1 VTDRFAPFER
11 KMAAEG
17 VPELAIRAF
26 RHYYEQLRAGRTG
39 TLSRDE
45 IEPLEDVPRA
55 GDLSRHREAGLAALD
70 RTAVIKLNGG
80 LGTSMGMR
88 GAKSL
93 LRVKDDLRFL
103 DVIAHQ
109 VLALR
114 RAHGGRLPL
123 VLMDSFHTREESLAR
138 LERHPELKGDLPLDF
153 LQNKVPKIRADDLA
167 PVSWPADSEL
177 EWCPPG
183 HGDLYVALQTSG
195 LLRRLLD
202 AGYRH
207 AFVSN
212 ADNLGATVEPEL
224 LGWLAAEEI
233 PFLMEVCERTAADR
247 KGGHLARSRE
257 DGRLVLRESA
267 QCPDAEKDE
276 FQDVSRYRFFNTN
289 NLWID
294 LVALDRTLRESGGI
308 LALPMI
314 RNRKTVDPTDPES
327 PEVIQL
333 ETAMGAAIGVFE
345 GARAVCVP
353 RERFAPVKTTNDLLV
368 VWSDA
373 YRLDD
378 GYRLVPATGRK
389 LDLPMVDLDPA
400 HYKLVDQLAERFP
413 HGAPSLVRCRRLVVR
428 GDVSFGRDVTV
439 EGEVELEA
447 EGPEPRSVPDGSVL
461 RGGDPAAP

>member
-1 VTDRFAPFER
+1 VTDPFAPFER
-11 KMAAEG
+11 KMTAAE
-17 VPELAIRAF
+17 VPEIAIRAF
-26 RHYYEQLRAGRTG
+26 RHYYELLRSGRTG
-39 TLSRDE
+39 TISRDE
-45 IEPLEDVPRA
+45 IEPLDDVPGA
-55 GDLSRHREAGLAALD
+55 GDLSRYREPGLAALD
-70 RTAVIKLNGG
+70 RTVVIKLNGG

-93 LRVKDDLRFL
+93 LRVKDDLTFL
-103 DVIAHQ
+103 DVIARQ

-114 RAHGGRLPL
+114 HAHGGRLPL
-123 VLMDSFHTREESLAR
+123 VLMDSFRTRDESLAR
-138 LERHPELKGDLPLDF
+138 LTRYPELKGDLPLDF

-167 PVSWPADSEL
+167 PVSWPAAPEL

-195 LLRRLLD
+195 LLSRLLD

-212 ADNLGATVEPEL
+212 ADNLGAAVEPEL

-247 KGGHLARSRE
+247 KGGHLARAR
-257 DGRLVLRESA
+257 DGRLLLRESA
-267 QCPDAEKDE
+267 QCPEAEKDE
-276 FQDVSRYRFFNTN
+276 FQDVSRYRYFNTN

-294 LVALDRTLRESGGI
+294 LAALDRTLRERDGV
-308 LALPMI
+308 LDLPMI
-314 RNRKTVDPTDPES
+314 RNRKTVDPTDPDS
-327 PEVIQL
+327 PAVIQL
-333 ETAMGAAIGVFE
+333 ETAMGAAIGVFP

-378 GYRLVPATGRK
+378 GFRLVPTTGRK
-389 LDLPMVDLDPA
+389 LDLPVVDLDPA
-400 HYKLVDQLAERFP
+400 HYKMVDQLAEHFP
-413 HGAPSLVRCRRLVVR
+413 HGAPSLVRCRRLAVK
-428 GDVSFGRDVTV
+428 GDVRFGRDVVV
-439 EGEVELEA
+439 EGEVELA
-447 EGPEPRSVPDGSVL
+447 QQGPEPRIVADGSVL
-461 RGGDPAAP
+461 RSSGGSGG

>member
-1 VTDRFAPFER
+1 VTDPFAPFER
-11 KMAAEG
+11 KMTAAE
-17 VPELAIRAF
+17 VPEIAIRAF
-26 RHYYEQLRAGRTG
+26 RHYYELLRSGRTG
-39 TLSRDE
+39 TISRDE
-45 IEPLEDVPRA
+45 IEPLDDVPGA
-55 GDLSRHREAGLAALD
+55 GDLSRYREPGLAALD
-70 RTAVIKLNGG
+70 RTVVIKLNGG

-93 LRVKDDLRFL
+93 LRVKDDLTFL
-103 DVIAHQ
+103 DVIARQ

-114 RAHGGRLPL
+114 HAHGGRLPL
-123 VLMDSFHTREESLAR
+123 VLMDSFRTRDESLAR
-138 LERHPELKGDLPLDF
+138 LTRYPELKGDLPLDF

-167 PVSWPADSEL
+167 PVSWPAAPEL

-195 LLRRLLD
+195 LLSRLLD

-212 ADNLGATVEPEL
+212 ADNLGAAVEPEL

-247 KGGHLARSRE
+247 KGGHLARAR
-257 DGRLVLRESA
+257 DGRLLLRESA
-267 QCPDAEKDE
+267 QCPEAEKDE
-276 FQDVSRYRFFNTN
+276 FQDVSRYRYFNTN

-294 LVALDRTLRESGGI
+294 LAALDRTLRERDGV
-308 LALPMI
+308 LDLPMI
-314 RNRKTVDPTDPES
+314 RNRKTVDPTDPDS
-327 PEVIQL
+327 PAVIQL
-333 ETAMGAAIGVFE
+333 ETAMGAAIGVFP

-378 GYRLVPATGRK
+378 GFRLVPTTGRK
-389 LDLPMVDLDPA
+389 LDLPVVDLDPA
-400 HYKLVDQLAERFP
+400 HYKMVDQLAEHFP
-413 HGAPSLVRCRRLVVR
+413 HGAPSLVRCRRLAAK
-428 GDVSFGRDVTV
+428 GDVRFGRDVVV
-439 EGEVELEA
+439 EGEVELA
-447 EGPEPRSVPDGSVL
+447 QQGPEPRIVADGSVL
-461 RGGDPAAP
+461 RGSGGSGG

>member
-1 VTDRFAPFER
+1 VTDPFAPFER
-11 KMAAEG
+11 KMTAAE
-17 VPELAIRAF
+17 VPEIAIRAF
-26 RHYYEQLRAGRTG
+26 RHYYELLRSGRTG
-39 TLSRDE
+39 TISRDE
-45 IEPLEDVPRA
+45 IEPLDDVPGA
-55 GDLSRHREAGLAALD
+55 GDLSRYREPGLAALD
-70 RTAVIKLNGG
+70 RTVVIKLNGG

-93 LRVKDDLRFL
+93 LRVKDDLTFL
-103 DVIAHQ
+103 DVIARQ

-114 RAHGGRLPL
+114 HAHGGRLPL
-123 VLMDSFHTREESLAR
+123 VLMDSFRTRDESLAR
-138 LERHPELKGDLPLDF
+138 LTRYPELKGDLPLDF

-167 PVSWPADSEL
+167 PVSWPAAPEL

-195 LLRRLLD
+195 LLSRLLD

-212 ADNLGATVEPEL
+212 ADNLGAAVEPEL

-247 KGGHLARSRE
+247 KGGHLARAR
-257 DGRLVLRESA
+257 DGRLLLRESA
-267 QCPDAEKDE
+267 QCPEAEKDE
-276 FQDVSRYRFFNTN
+276 FQDVSCYRYFNTN

-294 LVALDRTLRESGGI
+294 LAALDRTLRERDGV
-308 LALPMI
+308 LDLPMI
-314 RNRKTVDPTDPES
+314 RNRKTVDPTDPDS
-327 PEVIQL
+327 PAVIQL
-333 ETAMGAAIGVFE
+333 ETAMGAAIGVFP

-378 GYRLVPATGRK
+378 GFRLVPTTGRK
-389 LDLPMVDLDPA
+389 LDLPVVDLDPA
-400 HYKLVDQLAERFP
+400 HYKMVDQLAEHFP
-413 HGAPSLVRCRRLVVR
+413 HGAPSLVRCRRLAAK
-428 GDVSFGRDVTV
+428 GDVRFGRDVVV
-439 EGEVELEA
+439 EGEVELA
-447 EGPEPRSVPDGSVL
+447 QQGPEPRIVADGSVL
-461 RGGDPAAP
+461 RGSGGSGG